1 MIELD
6 ILDHIMS
13 CNYRSKNLK
22 HLRLWHYIR
31 ISDEALVEAVKKLPA
46 LEEVEI
52 IMCKFREDTTEA
64 IGHAC
69 PSLKA
74 FSLNSVGSKT
84 FNYTCNEEALA
95 IAKTMHNLRN
105 LQLIGNRMTNEGL
118 KAILDGCPLLESLD
132 IRTCFYI
139 DLSGDLGKRYYS
151 YQACTDS
158 EKYSGYKLR
167 RPYNEYDYDDSG
179 LFGFDAEY
187 LSFQNNY
194 PFCIDYDGK

>member
-1 MIELD
+1 MFHVVAIRCTSGNDSRLELW
-6 ILDHIMS
+6 
-13 CNYRSKNLK
+13 SKNLK

-132 IRTCFYI
+132 IH
-139 DLSGDLGKRYYS
+139 YS

-194 PFCIDYDGK
+194 PFCIDYD